1 MKASTKTNLILSQ
14 VGTGKS
20 LLALGIIA
28 TMKRKTLIIVPSE
41 AIGQGMYD
49 KISPYAET
57 KFTNGE

>member
-1 MKASTKTNLILSQ
+1 
-14 VGTGKS
+14 
-20 LLALGIIA
+20 
-28 TMKRKTLIIVPSE
+28 MKRKTLIIVPSE